1 MPPPVRRPAEA
12 LAGPVLIAASVLV
25 VLHDFAFGGK
35 VSSQHVDLLAYS
47 LPVHCFMG
55 SSLAAGHIPAWNP
68 YTMAGVPAAAD
79 PLSGWMYL
87 PVMLLYSLLP
97 CGLAIGW
104 FVVLQPILAGV
115 GLYLFLRSEG
125 VSRVPSTAGGVAL
138 ALFGSG
144 SIITVRLPFM
154 EIVAWIPW
162 LLAATSR
169 CLQARSWP
177 ARLAWAA
184 LAGLAWGQLGAA
196 FLGTGFT
203 IGLGAVVSYGAA
215 RSWIEIRSGRLS
227 VRNAALL
234 WGTLLLA
241 MPLVNLAYLL
251 PRLAYFPRTSIAY
264 GYHRL
269 REIGAELAGI
279 DRAVGRVGV
288 TLRQPWPLKFATV
301 PGAYFGGIALLFT
314 FAGWWSR
321 RYRPIVL
328 GLSLF
333 GAVSYLVTLRT
344 VAFHLLPHLQAFR
357 LADPYLHGP
366 LRFGEGL
373 FPVIAALAAFGFAAW
388 RAAGSWR
395 SRALMVL
402 PGILAWGLLPLME
415 GVPPPSL
422 WLLALGAI
430 VGGAVLLISLRRPS
444 VLVLLP
450 LILAAELGA
459 NDLLGQHRWNF
470 QLPIRGLYGRQ
481 LFAPTVDASTYL
493 RPDGIVDEIRRENEG
508 RILSLAPNLVTH
520 LGYLP
525 NQQPE
530 GWPLLINQRAMLFR
544 LEDVQGYSSFQ
555 LRRYWFFVRTFTSRF
570 LDYNAAVF
578 PEPPE
583 VVLDLLQVRW
593 IVGHTN
599 DPPLPGLTMVAVDGR
614 WSLYRRTQ
622 TPPRASVV
630 GDWTVVSSSTAARE
644 ALLVDGFDPGRQVI
658 LERDPGIR
666 PSGRASGGTA
676 TYEARGMQAARV
688 VVDAPSSSIVLV
700 RNVYE
705 RNWHATVDG
714 QPAPLFPADYL
725 LQGVPVPAGRH
736 VIDLSYDDATVGYGL
751 LGSALALSLL
761 FAPLVLVGVRR
772 RRKNAAPSIAMT
784 ANADDRAPHPIQ
796 GSR

>member
-1 MPPPVRRPAEA
+1 MPPRVRRPAEA

-35 VSSQHVDLLAYS
+35 ISSQHVDLLAYS
-47 LPVHCFMG
+47 LPLHCFMG

-68 YTMAGVPAAAD
+68 YTMAGAPAAAD
-79 PLSGWMYL
+79 PQSGWMYL

-115 GLYLFLRSEG
+115 GMYVFLRSEG

-138 ALFGSG
+138 ALFGAG

-162 LLAATSR
+162 LLAAASR
-169 CLQARSWP
+169 CFQARSWP

-184 LAGLAWGQLGAA
+184 LVGLAWGQLGAA

-227 VRNAALL
+227 ARNAALL
-234 WGTLLLA
+234 WGTVLFAL
-241 MPLVNLAYLL
+241 PLVNLAYLL
-251 PRLAYFPRTSIAY
+251 PRLAYLPRTSIAY

-269 REIGAELAGI
+269 QEIGAELAGI

-288 TLRQPWPLKFATV
+288 TLRQPWPLKFATS
-301 PGAYFGGIALLFT
+301 PGAYFGGIVLLFT

-321 RYRPIVL
+321 RYRPVVVA
-328 GLSLF
+328 LSLF
-333 GAVSYLVTLRT
+333 GVVSYLASLRT
-344 VAFHLLPHLQAFR
+344 VAFHLLPHLQGFR

-388 RAAGSWR
+388 REVGSWR
-395 SRALMVL
+395 RRALMVL
-402 PGILAWGLLPLME
+402 PGILAWGLLPLKE
-415 GVPPPSL
+415 GVPPSSL
-422 WLLALGAI
+422 RLLALGAI
-430 VGGAVLLISLRRPS
+430 VGGAVLLMSLRRAA

-459 NDLLGQHRWNF
+459 NDLLGQHRRHF

-481 LFAPTVDASTYL
+481 LFAPTVDARAYL
-493 RPDGIVDEIRRENEG
+493 RPDEIVDEVRREDDG
-508 RILSLAPNLVTH
+508 RVLSLAPNLVTH
-520 LGYLP
+520 RGYLP
-525 NQQPE
+525 HQQPE
-530 GWPLLINQRAMLFR
+530 EWPLLINQRAMLFG

-583 VVLDLLQVRW
+583 LVLDLLQVRW
-593 IVGHTN
+593 IVAHTN
-599 DPPLPGLTMVAVDGR
+599 DPPLPGLTMVATDGR
-614 WSLYRRTQ
+614 WSLYRRSQ
-622 TPPRASVV
+622 TPPRASVL
-630 GDWTVVSSSTAARE
+630 GEWTVVSGSTAARE
-644 ALLVDGFDPGRQVI
+644 ALLGNGFDPDRAVL
-658 LERDPGIR
+658 LERDPDI
-666 PSGRASGGTA
+666 RASGSASDGTA
-676 TYEARGMQAARV
+676 RYEARGLQAARV
-688 VVDAPSSSIVLV
+688 VVDAPAPSIVVV
-700 RNVYE
+700 RNMYD

-714 QPAPLFPADYL
+714 EPAPLFPADYL

-736 VIDLSYDDATVGYGL
+736 VIDLSYDDPTVGYGL
-751 LGSALALSLL
+751 LGSGAALALL
-761 FAPLVLVGVRR
+761 FAPLVVVGVRR
-772 RRKNAAPSIAMT
+772 RRKNAAPSITVT
-784 ANADDRAPHPIQ
+784 ANADARAPHPIQ